1 MALPLCADLTL
12 MMILSVVC
20 QAEDG
25 TVVDLRVDQPL
36 IQTQPLGPT
45 LFGAPGSSSSSSP
58 TSTTKSFSSITT
70 TTTSSSSDE
79 DDNKD
84 KRQRIPYCDEVN
96 GQNRYKSIGV
106 CGDRMDGDDI
116 NGYPCGGGVIKA
128 DWRDCDGGLYGEDED
143 EIEYVEDHN
152 KKYNHNDGNSNDI
165 GEELGN
171 IMEVEDDN
179 DKAGNSDDNNDADAD
194 VDNDDNEA
202 IENIGDELGDV
213 MKD

>member
-25 TVVDLRVDQPL
+25 TVVDLRADQPL

-45 LFGAPGSSSSSSP
+45 LFGTPGSSFSSGPTTTTRATTSIETNVFSSSSNGNNNNNN
-58 TSTTKSFSSITT
+58 
-70 TTTSSSSDE
+70 
-79 DDNKD
+79 DND
-84 KRQRIPYCDEVN
+84 KRQRIPYCDEVE
-96 GQNRYKSIGV
+96 GDEYKRIGV
-106 CGDRMDGDDI
+106 CGDRKDGDDI
-116 NGYPCGGGVIKA
+116 NGYPCGGGVYKA
-128 DWRDCDGGLYGEDED
+128 NWRDCNGGLYGDNDE

-152 KKYNHNDGNSNDI
+152 KKYNHNDGNSNNI

-179 DKAGNSDDNNDADAD
+179 NDEAGNEDADEL
-194 VDNDDNEA
+194 V
-202 IENIGDELGDV
+202 ENIGDELGDV